1 MKNIVIG
8 IPRDSS
14 ILPGIERLKGIAY
27 LSMVHK
33 LKVDSNG
40 VAAIWRFQF
49 RDRTSISKWKGKIEG
64 IKSMELL
71 SRDVDGSFLVYA
83 EAEFRLGLGRFFEN
97 LVEGNLFQAFELSP
111 EFVMIS
117 FLGTKKGIASFI
129 VQLDRTKVPFKILSK
144 GNAKFTRENVLSGLT
159 AIQRNVLTSAHST
172 GYFEVPRRI
181 TTESLAD
188 KLGIDK
194 STLSE
199 HLRKAEKKVVDDL
212 FS

>member
-1 MKNIVIG
+1 LKNIVIG
-8 IPRDSS
+8 IPRDPA
-14 ILPGIERLKGIAY
+14 ILPGIDRLKDLEH
-27 LSMVHK
+27 LSIVHK
-33 LKVDSNG
+33 LKLDADG
-40 VAAIWRFQF
+40 IAAIWRFQF
-49 RDRTSISKWKGKIEG
+49 RSNVSIPKWKGKIEG
-64 IKSMELL
+64 IKSIELL

-83 EAEFRLGLGRFFEN
+83 KADFRLGLGRFFEN

-111 EFVMIS
+111 DFVKIS
-117 FLGTKKGIASFI
+117 FLGTKKGIASF
-129 VQLDRTKVPFKILSK
+129 VAQLDRTKVHYKILSG

-159 AIQRNVLTSAHST
+159 AIQRNVLIAAHST
-172 GYFEVPRRI
+172 GYFEVPRKI

-188 KLGIDK
+188 RLGIDK